1 MKAFLLFLPSLLLL
15 GCMHTSAVQRTLVE
29 GTELLEA
36 KEYAAAAKLFAEG
49 HEDNPSDGRLYYN
62 LALALALDGRQELA
76 LQLCDEGYR
85 NWPQILRFLTLKYQI
100 LQQLGRSADAINAMD
115 DVLRLTPSDTKL
127 RIEVMEYA
135 LDHGFSDEARFH
147 ARFLIKERKEMAK
160 AYKVLATL
168 DGPESDAA
176 RISAYLEAHPQTT

>member
-1 MKAFLLFLPSLLLL
+1 MKALLLL
-15 GCMHTSAVQRTLVE
+15 LPALFLLGCAHTNAVQRTLVE

-36 KEYAAAAKLFAEG
+36 KQYAAAAKLFAKG
-49 HEDNPSDGRLYYN
+49 HEDNPSDGRLFYN
-62 LALALALDGRQELA
+62 QALAFALDGRQEMA

-100 LQQLGRSADAINAMD
+100 LQQLDRSADAVGAMD
-115 DVLRLTPSDTKL
+115 DVLRLNPSDTKL

-135 LDHGFSDEARFH
+135 LEHGFSDEARFH
-147 ARFLIKERKEMAK
+147 AQFLIKERKEMAR

-176 RISAYLEAHPQTT
+176 RISGYLEAHPQTT